1 MKTTIKGNYSFRKSS
16 KRKGSNVLAI
26 VGLIFIFLSLVAG
39 TQYFA
44 WNVGKNRLP
53 NELFS
58 YAGIKIYSPLEIIDW
73 LKLWK
78 TSRRN
83 MKDFTE
89 SLLIMGSCAFMG
101 AALIAVTIRNRNVK
115 QDAANLYGSAQY
127 AELEEIREA
136 GLLPRKVKKEK
147 EFM

>member
-1 MKTTIKGNYSFRKSS
+1 MKTTIKGNYSFRKPS
-16 KRKGSNVLAI
+16 KRKGSNALAFI
-26 VGLIFIFLSLVAG
+26 GLILIFLSLVAG

-44 WNVGKNRLP
+44 WNIGKNRLP
-53 NELFS
+53 NELFR

-89 SLLIMGSCAFMG
+89 SLIIMGACAFMG
-101 AALIAVTIRNRNVK
+101 AALI
-115 QDAANLYGSAQY
+115 G
-127 AELEEIREA
+127 
-136 GLLPRKVKKEK
+136 G
-147 EFM
+147 M